1 MINTD
6 KYNITNNK
14 IICEVLPFYV
24 RGRKI
29 ITLLEASIYPII
41 SIHDKFKKWALEKLI
56 EASVTSQPTVLIW
69 YLNHVFR
76 NKFKSEDNSF
86 QIVTDATENGATIW
100 YLEEQILHTGSTP
113 WMPDSES
120 DTGSAHYTNL
130 VTKDLDE
137 ESDAKQADIIIFAPK
152 IKESSSYTNEMYIGD
167 IRYYIDKYIT
177 VFNITYEITIN
188 QE

>member
-6 KYNITNNK
+6 KYNVSNNK
-14 IICEVLPFYV
+14 IICEVLPFYA

-29 ITLLEASIYPII
+29 ISLLESAIFPII

-76 NKFKSEDNSF
+76 SKFENQENSF
-86 QIVTDATENGATIW
+86 QIVTDATEDGATIW
-100 YLEEQILHTGSTP
+100 YLDEQILHTGNTP
-113 WMPDSES
+113 WMPDSENDS
-120 DTGSAHYTNL
+120 GGDGYTNL

-137 ESDAKQADIIIFAPK
+137 EKDVQQADILIFAPK
-152 IKESSSYTNEMYIGD
+152 IKETSNYTNDIYMGD

-177 VFNITYEITIN
+177 VFNMTYRITIN
-188 QE
+188 QD